1 MGIGNIALP
10 LAGTAL
16 RSAFACT
23 GGSSPRARGAL
34 HLLMT
39 EMAPAEQPSRSPI
52 SLPPPMLFFGSQG
65 RDGYQTKP
73 KKSQNWL
80 DLAVS
85 NCVRRPL
92 GSLHSNEWT
101 CSPPLSSPTTNQ
113 SLLSAAI
120 LAAPKAHWPPP
131 LVATPA
137 SSSTLRDTQW
147 ARAR

>member
-39 EMAPAEQPSRSPI
+39 EMAPAEQPSRSLI
-52 SLPPPMLFFGSQG
+52 SPQPMLFFLWSQG

-73 KKSQNWL
+73 KKSQNCL

-85 NCVRRPL
+85 NCVRRRPSASCTATNERALLTNHQPGPAL
-92 GSLHSNEWT
+92 G
-101 CSPPLSSPTTNQ
+101 CYFSSASRT
-113 SLLSAAI
+113 L
-120 LAAPKAHWPPP
+120 
-131 LVATPA
+131 A
-137 SSSTLRDTQW
+137 SSTRGHSCIVIHGDTVISE
-147 ARAR
+147 R